1 MRQRSIVSK
10 EGGGERPPR
19 DKGIREGDSVLLR
32 IVARLAA
39 VKGVLFGRQVQV
51 RIFFPTQCGLNIIN
65 GKFSVLKRE
74 IIYKLNQNKVLFGQ
88 KNR

>member
-1 MRQRSIVSK
+1 M
-10 EGGGERPPR
+10 
-19 DKGIREGDSVLLR
+19 LLR

-51 RIFFPTQCGLNIIN
+51 RISFPTQGGLNIIN
-65 GKFSVLKRE
+65 GKFSVSKRE

-88 KNR
+88 KNGVTGQKKAPN

>member
-1 MRQRSIVSK
+1 
-10 EGGGERPPR
+10 
-19 DKGIREGDSVLLR
+19 VLLR

-51 RIFFPTQCGLNIIN
+51 RISFPTQCGLNIIN
-65 GKFSVLKRE
+65 GKFSVSKRE

-88 KNR
+88 RNR